1 MALTQITEKGIKD
14 GEIVN
19 ADINASAAIAGSKL
33 SPDFGSQNI
42 ATTGTL
48 STGDHVTL
56 SGQNPRIT
64 FTDSNHNPDF
74 ELYGSAGNFKIWDST
89 NAVSRLTIDSS
100 GRLLVGTTTEGGV
113 NADDLTIANSGH
125 TGLTIRSGTSSVGSL
140 YFSDGT
146 SGDDEYRGVVQ
157 YNHTDNFLRFY
168 SDAAERM
175 RIDSS
180 GRMLIGKTSTS
191 ETHPLQV
198 QADSNA
204 DAIAIYGRSAD
215 DISEISFFENDG
227 TTRMG
232 DIQYRTTELN
242 IRHRSGG
249 AEINFQTTPSGGSVT
264 DRMVIKSDGNVG
276 IGTSSPAK
284 KLHVYEAGVATIQL
298 ETGDSR
304 GQAFNILST
313 NGAQNNTGT
322 LSIRNEASQ
331 SFIDFSHNEGSPFTK
346 IYNTGSQQFTFDS
359 DGLKFGSDTAAAN
372 ALDDYEIGSWSPTID
387 SGTFTQYNQAW
398 YIKVGKLVTCYFYIY
413 NFSDNSSSTNFVVG
427 GLPYAYNNS
436 PKHESFCDVQHG
448 GAGASFPSG
457 VIGISGRIGQGT
469 TTELELIIRY
479 HNGTP
484 RYMRHEDLGSVHLH
498 TTFSYEAA

>member
-1 MALTQITEKGIKD
+1 MRLTQITEKGIKD
-14 GEIVN
+14 GEIIN
-19 ADINASAAIAGSKL
+19 ADINASAAIDVSKL
-33 SPDFGSQNI
+33 SGVLPLAGGTLTGDLTISNTAPSIALIDTDSNSDFSIFGSQGEFRIRDQTN
-42 ATTGTL
+42 TT
-48 STGDHVTL
+48 
-56 SGQNPRIT
+56 N
-64 FTDSNHNPDF
+64 
-74 ELYGSAGNFKIWDST
+74 
-89 NAVSRLTIDSS
+89 RLVINSS
-100 GRLLVGTTTEGGV
+100 
-113 NADDLTIANSGH
+113 
-125 TGLTIRSGTSSVGSL
+125 
-140 YFSDGT
+140 
-146 SGDDEYRGVVQ
+146 
-157 YNHTDNFLRFY
+157 
-168 SDAAERM
+168 
-175 RIDSS
+175 
-180 GRMLIGKTSTS
+180 
-191 ETHPLQV
+191 
-198 QADSNA
+198 
-204 DAIAIYGRSAD
+204 
-215 DISEISFFENDG
+215 
-227 TTRMG
+227 
-232 DIQYRTTELN
+232 
-242 IRHRSGG
+242 
-249 AEINFQTTPSGGSVT
+249 
-264 DRMVIKSDGNVG
+264 GNVG
-276 IGTSSPAK
+276 IGTSSPGYKLEVVDASVLLKLNSSNEGNYDVRFVYQNSEANIWSYSSSDLTFGTRFARKLHLVTNGPQKRVTIDDGGNVGIGTTSPAK

-331 SFIDFSHNEGSPFTK
+331 SFIDFSHNEGSPKTT
-346 IYNTGSQQFTFDS
+346 ISNTGSVQFRFDS

-469 TTELELIIRY
+469 STELELIIRY